1 MDSKSGGIK
10 VEHDGLLFES
20 EGSVRLAYHSVDIA
34 VDGLLKIDLVGID
47 LVDVL
52 GYLRESLQ
60 PLLELKVAP
69 PLLDAVS
76 CASSDDQMD
85 WQLLERLSKPICSEC
100 LLYLTGSS
108 LSIKKWLEEAKKLL
122 IFIGVHLAIVV
133 KDCKQDRNN

>member
-1 MDSKSGGIK
+1 M
-10 VEHDGLLFES
+10 
-20 EGSVRLAYHSVDIA
+20 RLAYHSVDIA

-69 PLLDAVS
+69 PLLDAVG
-76 CASSDDQMD
+76 CTSSDDQMD
-85 WQLLERLSKPICSEC
+85 WQLLERLSKPIRSEC

-108 LSIKKWLEEAKKLL
+108 LSIKKWLKEAKKLL
-122 IFIGVHLAIVV
+122 IFIGIHLAIVV